1 MKLHLDILCGK
12 EDLKEHIP
20 EDAKKESLEICQGYV
35 WYLQACYD
43 KEDDTIDEAR
53 EEMKILYENSD
64 DISPSNETDQ
74 RIISGGMSKP
84 SASF

>member
-12 EDLKEHIP
+12 EDLKRAHSERCK
-20 EDAKKESLEICQGYV
+20 EESLEICQGYV

-53 EEMKILYENSD
+53 EDEKSL
-64 DISPSNETDQ
+64 
-74 RIISGGMSKP
+74 
-84 SASF
+84 